1 MVTADPLTLCRFVRH
16 GLNCIGAISNHPIG
30 NIYLRDSFNL
40 MDFSEWMKTIRG
52 MEQITFKSIRL
63 QKELDGLRIIHL
75 QTGGSILLSVGQ
87 VERWAFQQLRKM
99 FA

>member
-1 MVTADPLTLCRFVRH
+1 M
-16 GLNCIGAISNHPIG
+16 NCTDAISNHPIE
-30 NIYLRDSFNL
+30 NLYLRDSFNL
-40 MDFSEWMKTIRG
+40 MDFSGWMQTIRG

-99 FA
+99 FT